1 MENRIWKQFNGLS
14 QSFWEKTRLSNHISK
29 FTCQPSL
36 PTPASLSFPIKPA
49 LASLGNNLNEY

>member
-1 MENRIWKQFNGLS
+1 METIQWPFTIL
-14 QSFWEKTRLSNHISK
+14 WEKTRLSNHISK